1 MVELEERRAPLWLL
15 PGREQPLPAVR
26 TERFGLGVVVGVT
39 ALVAAVPAY
48 LFFAPPSVWEP
59 ESLLVALMLFSFV
72 SYGAAVEVRG
82 AATLDASFIAS
93 LVAVVFLGP
102 LPAAVIFALPEI
114 NGWFERGRVVSLL
127 GNTASAFWGALAAA
141 WTLEALSGGVP
152 LDPVL
157 ADLPAVAITGAVLL
171 GAGYLV
177 SALIVCVV
185 WEGHSLRPLV
195 EQEVA
200 ELAPASMP
208 MVVGGTIVVLLYEEF
223 GLVGLVPL
231 ALLLLLPRIVVP
243 RLAQSRDPARLD
255 RTAAIALYARAIAQ
269 GLDLDATQKRVL
281 LDAVTHLGDAK
292 RLTRIEDFDRVMQT
306 VLYCR
311 ERWDGAGGF
320 PGVLSGEAI
329 PVESRVLAVAERL
342 GSMTAAGDAQP
353 HTSTGDRRAGAD
365 RPAWS
370 STRAWCR
377 RPAGRSRRTAS
388 CRRDLRPSRC
398 RLRPRAGV
406 LYQPV
411 ESAPHKTRQKRN
423 EFGPFRLRV
432 LRPPRS
438 ERLGA
443 TGDDLGE
450 LLELGALEA
459 RALCARVE
467 CKQVGQA
474 RRSRV
479 CAAHA
484 DSRASSGSL
493 TFNVSTVQALPGSAT
508 NDRNASKPRCSR
520 SSTGEPG
527 AMAGPRRS
535 SKMSALRSTA
545 AR

>member
-1 MVELEERRAPLWLL
+1 
-15 PGREQPLPAVR
+15 VR
-26 TERFGLGVVVGVT
+26 TERFGLGVVAGVA
-39 ALVAAVPAY
+39 ALVASVPAY

-59 ESLLVALMLFSFV
+59 ESLVVALMVLSFV
-72 SYGAAVEVRG
+72 SHGAAVEVRG
-82 AATLDASFIAS
+82 AATLDASFVAS

-102 LPAAVIFALPEI
+102 LPAAFIFALPEI

-185 WEGHSLRPLV
+185 WEGHSLKPLV

-208 MVVGGTIVVLLYEEF
+208 MLVGGTLVVLLYEKF

-231 ALLLLLPRIVVP
+231 GLLLLLPRIVVP

-269 GLDLDATQKRVL
+269 RLDLDAMQKRVV

-311 ERWDGAGGF
+311 ERWDGDGGF

-342 GSMTAAGDAQP
+342 GSMTASGM
-353 HTSTGDRRAGAD
+353 HSLT
-365 RPAWS
+365 
-370 STRAWCR
+370 
-377 RPAGRSRRTAS
+377 
-388 CRRDLRPSRC
+388 
-398 RLRPRAGV
+398 PRQAI
-406 LYQPV
+406 
-411 ESAPHKTRQKRN
+411 A
-423 EFGPFRLRV
+423 
-432 LRPPRS
+432 
-438 ERLGA
+438 
-443 TGDDLGE
+443 
-450 LLELGALEA
+450 AL
-459 RALCARVE
+459 
-467 CKQVGQA
+467 VGQA
-474 RRSRV
+474 CMEFDPRVVSAARWAIEEDSFVSPRPAAKPAPATAAGGSSRPTGRIRSTQNPSEAKRV
-479 CAAHA
+479 Q
-484 DSRASSGSL
+484 
-493 TFNVSTVQALPGSAT
+493 TVPPSGSAT
-508 NDRNASKPRCSR
+508 
-520 SSTGEPG
+520 T
-527 AMAGPRRS
+527 
-535 SKMSALRSTA
+535 T
-545 AR
+545 